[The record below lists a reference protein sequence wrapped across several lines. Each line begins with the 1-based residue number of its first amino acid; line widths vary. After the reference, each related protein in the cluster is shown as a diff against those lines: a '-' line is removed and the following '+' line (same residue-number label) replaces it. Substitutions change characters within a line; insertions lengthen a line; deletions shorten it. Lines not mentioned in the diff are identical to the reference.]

1 MSQWSHGKLI
11 MVLLGIGYFFLMFG
25 NGIVSLTHPDEVF
38 YVQSAKEMLSH
49 HSWLTPMIFD
59 QPHFEKPIF
68 FFWLLAACIKWLG
81 SNPFAARL
89 VPALFGILGVLVT
102 YWIAFMLFKN
112 KRAAFLSGVIL
123 ATSFIYI
130 ALSRA
135 VLTDM
140 VFSILVVIAL
150 AFFYYGFI
158 NQYQRKWG
166 IVLCF
171 VFSGLAVLTKGALGI
186 LFVFVPIAAFLG
198 FKRELK
204 FFKNQATFWGIL
216 FFLILVIPWHFYMV
230 RTYGQSFI
238 DEYVINDHIRR
249 IFDAEHQKSN
259 TFYFYPMTMLTGM
272 FPWGLFLLPA
282 GFWVYKNVGKAV
294 ASRDQFI
301 FLLCWIFIIW
311 GGVQMAHSKLASY
324 IFPVFPALAIILGKY
339 FDGAMTKAE
348 PGFTKSMKI
357 FAYIISALLLSAA
370 AGGIVFGMKYSSYVD
385 NSVYPVVFAGL
396 VFICG
401 LVILILSRRNYLGR
415 IIGAV
420 ASISVIL
427 LTGLFFGRHYA
438 EPWVSCEK
446 ISKIFQEIDQSNSTV
461 LASKFYVRGIRYYTD
476 RKMAVIDINGE
487 GFFSPHPIPFLRS
500 DGEVIDF
507 LNQQL
512 VTYCIVKESNV
523 KDLERIAEGK
533 FRLTHYQE
541 IGGKYIL
548 KIEPLNYFIAR
559 YRPLLKLDD
568 GQL

>member
-1 MSQWSHGKLI
+1 MNQWSHGKLI
-11 MVLLGIGYFFLMFG
+11 MLLLGISYFFLMFG
-25 NGIVSLTHPDEVF
+25 NGLVSLTHPDEVF
-38 YVQSAKEMLSH
+38 YAQSAKEMLAH
-49 HSWLTPMIFD
+49 QSWLTPMIFD

-81 SNPFAARL
+81 LNPFSARL
-89 VPALFGILGVLVT
+89 MPAFFGIIGVMVT
-102 YWIAFMLFKN
+102 YWIAWMLFRD
-112 KRAAFLSGVIL
+112 KRTAFLSGVIL

-158 NQYQRKWG
+158 NKDRWDWG

-171 VFSGLAVLTKGALGI
+171 IFSGLAVLTKGILGI
-186 LFVFVPIAAFLG
+186 LFVFVPAAAFLS

-204 FFKNQATFWGIL
+204 VFRNQATLWGFL
-216 FFLILVIPWHFYMV
+216 FFLALVIPWHLYMV
-230 RTYGQSFI
+230 RAYGQSFI
-238 DEYVINDHIRR
+238 DEYIINDHIRR

-259 TFYFYPMTMLTGM
+259 TFYFYPMTMIAGM

-282 GFWVYKNVGKAV
+282 GFGVYKSVRKSGAY
-294 ASRDQFI
+294 RDQFI
-301 FLLCWIFIIW
+301 FLLCWVFIIW
-311 GGVQMAHSKLASY
+311 GGVQIAHSKLASY
-324 IFPVFPALAIILGKY
+324 IFPVFPALAVILGSY
-339 FDGAMTKAE
+339 FEGVISRSE
-348 PGFTKSMKI
+348 SGFSKSMKS
-357 FAYIISALLLSAA
+357 FAYIISVLLLSVSAA
-370 AGGIVFGMKYSSYVD
+370 AIIFGQKYSSYVG
-385 NSVYPVVFAGL
+385 NAAYPIVFGGL
-396 VFICG
+396 FFVCG
-401 LVILILSRRNYLGR
+401 LAIFIFNRKNHFSKL
-415 IIGAV
+415 IGAV

-446 ISKIFQEIDQSNSTV
+446 ISNVFKEIDQSDSTV
-461 LASKFYVRGIRYYTD
+461 LTSKFYVRGIRYYTD
-476 RKMAVIDINGE
+476 RKTAVIDINGE

-507 LNQQL
+507 LYQQP
-512 VTYCIVKESNV
+512 VTFCIVKESNV

-533 FRLTHYQE
+533 FRVTHYEE

-548 KIEPLNYFIAR
+548 KIEQI
-559 YRPLLKLDD
+559 
-568 GQL
+568 